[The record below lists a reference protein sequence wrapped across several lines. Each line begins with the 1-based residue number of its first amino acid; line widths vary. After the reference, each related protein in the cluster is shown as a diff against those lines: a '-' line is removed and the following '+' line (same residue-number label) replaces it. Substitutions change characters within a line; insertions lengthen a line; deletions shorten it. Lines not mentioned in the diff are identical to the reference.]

1 MVSAK
6 RKQKSPPNKLSALK
20 KALQEKTRELDLLR
34 QISDS
39 ISYNLDLDSVVR
51 QVIDIVV
58 QVTQAD
64 ACLLYLYDDRSRAL
78 VLHASK
84 NPHGGLLGRIRLE
97 LGEGIT
103 GWAAREKRVVAIP
116 KNASDDPRFKPFRN
130 LPEDRFHAFL
140 SIPVISKNEVIGVI
154 NVQHKRPHHYK
165 ESELALLTT
174 IGQQVGGAIG
184 NARLYDEM
192 SRKAKQIETLSAV
205 SRTISSNRYIEEILH
220 LIATMTAEMMGS
232 KICSIMLLDE
242 EKQELEIA
250 ATQSLSEAFR
260 KKPNLK
266 VGQSI
271 IGRAVKEKRPIAV
284 LDVLSEKEFMYPEIA
299 KMEGLC
305 SLLSVPM
312 MVRDRVIG
320 VVNSYTSHPHR
331 FNEEEIKVLQSVAN
345 QAAVAFENTMLLQ
358 RSVEM
363 EGALESRKLVERA
376 KGILMKE
383 QKILEDEAFR
393 LIQKQSMNARKT
405 MKEVAE
411 AILLTHEIQKSQ

>member
-1 MVSAK
+1 
-6 RKQKSPPNKLSALK
+6 
-20 KALQEKTRELDLLR
+20 
-34 QISDS
+34 
-39 ISYNLDLDSVVR
+39 
-51 QVIDIVV
+51 
-58 QVTQAD
+58 
-64 ACLLYLYDDRSRAL
+64 
-78 VLHASK
+78 
-84 NPHGGLLGRIRLE
+84 
-97 LGEGIT
+97 
-103 GWAAREKRVVAIP
+103 
-116 KNASDDPRFKPFRN
+116 
-130 LPEDRFHAFL
+130 
-140 SIPVISKNEVIGVI
+140 VISKNEVIGVI